1 MLIQKYWDEPRMVRT
16 HGENKD
22 TESEYLSKSSINTAE
37 DMEIRVSVGLD
48 FSDASKRDRITE
60 ALGSGLLGDP
70 NSPEVRGKVL
80 AKLGIEGFD
89 SEYILDA
96 KKARR
101 ALQAIQKS
109 EDPPEILEVDNH
121 IVQFQIFR
129 DHMMTTEFE
138 GAEQPIK
145 DAITARA
152 MEHKGFMEQ
161 EQMATMQA
169 AEATKGAGPGAEQ
182 AVSDSGAM
190 GGPVPV
196 QQ

>member
-1 MLIQKYWDEPRMVRT
+1 MVRT
-16 HGENKD
+16 QGENKD
-22 TESEYLSKSSINTAE
+22 TESEYLSKANLQNAE

-48 FSDASKRDRITE
+48 FSDSSKRDRITK

-80 AKLGIEGFD
+80 SKLGIEGFD

-109 EDPPEILEVDNH
+109 EPPPEILEVDNH
-121 IVQFQIFR
+121 VVQFQIFR

-138 GAEQPIK
+138 GAEPTIK
-145 DAITARA
+145 EAIQARA
-152 MEHKGFMEQ
+152 MEHKQFMQ
-161 EQMATMQA
+161 QAQMATMQA

-182 AVSDSGAM
+182 AVADSGAM